1 MFINAL
7 IMVNSSIALSGY
19 AFAISEAGRKIVQQ
33 SELST
38 DSLRCWWDK
47 EVRESRPFDFIVVRA
62 RSPPV
67 QQPPQAADNFGRDG
81 LEHFLNWRAS
91 RGKKIGSALT
101 KVKKVL

>member
-1 MFINAL
+1 
-7 IMVNSSIALSGY
+7 LSGY
-19 AFAISEAGRKIVQQ
+19 ALAISEAGRKIVQQ